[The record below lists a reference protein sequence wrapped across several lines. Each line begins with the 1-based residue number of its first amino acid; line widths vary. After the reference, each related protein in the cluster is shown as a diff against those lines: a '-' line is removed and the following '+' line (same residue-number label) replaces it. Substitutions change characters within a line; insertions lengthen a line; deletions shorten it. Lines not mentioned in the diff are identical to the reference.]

1 MKTAVLIQSHNNS
14 NYICNL
20 ARIFYDI
27 RFYVHIDKKNSIDYD
42 TILESNIEN
51 ITLIKDRIN
60 VFWGGASQI
69 YATLNLL
76 KEAIKNPK
84 NEYFHL
90 MSGECLPLKDF
101 KLMEQEWSKN
111 PDINYIESHLD
122 KKNEWRLK
130 VRVPHADTKYLR
142 TFLGKVFNKILK
154 FSTYIYKSTNFN
166 ENYFYFGSQ
175 WFSIN
180 RNLAEKFIDKK
191 NDSYFRNFENITC
204 ADEHAF
210 QILARMESEPA
221 NISDNN
227 KRFIIFKKKSSP
239 EYLTEETLLNIDRN
253 NYWFARKVKEKT
265 LISQIKKLRKNNE

>member
-20 ARIFYDI
+20 ARIFYDV
-27 RFYVHIDKKNSIDYD
+27 RFYIHIDKKNSIDFNF
-42 TILESNIEN
+42 ILESNIQN
-51 ITLIKDRIN
+51 IILIKDRVN

-76 KEAIKNPK
+76 NEAMKNPE

-101 KLMEQEWSKN
+101 KLIEQEWSEN
-111 PDINYIESHLD
+111 PNINYIESHLD

-130 VRVPHADTKYLR
+130 VRVPHSDTKYLR
-142 TFLGKVFNKILK
+142 TFIGKAFNKILK
-154 FSTYIYKSTNFN
+154 FSTYIYKSTDFD

-180 RNLAEKFIDKK
+180 RSLAKKFIDKK
-191 NDSYFRNFENITC
+191 NESYFRNFKNITC

-210 QILARMESEPA
+210 QILARIEDKST

-227 KRFIIFKKKSSP
+227 KRFIMFKKKSSP
-239 EYLTEETLLNIDRN
+239 EYLTEKNLLNIDKN
-253 NYWFARKVKEKT
+253 SYWFARKVKEEILISHIKT
-265 LISQIKKLRKNNE
+265 LRNNNE